1 MCGARWN
8 ISAQPDIDITTTL
21 TLIKMFMRTDFHT
34 GMVRSANAQYKQGQ
48 QVQFALAQLISTF
61 LFGSA

>member
-8 ISAQPDIDITTTL
+8 ISAQPDTDITTTL
-21 TLIKMFMRTDFHT
+21 TLIEMFMPTDFHT
-34 GMVRSANAQYKQGQ
+34 GMVRGANSQYKQGQ